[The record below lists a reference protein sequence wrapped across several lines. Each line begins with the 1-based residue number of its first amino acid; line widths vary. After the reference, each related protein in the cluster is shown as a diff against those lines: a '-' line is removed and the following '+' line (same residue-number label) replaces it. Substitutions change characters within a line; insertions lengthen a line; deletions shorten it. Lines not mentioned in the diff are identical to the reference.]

1 LRTKINIKE
10 HAVIAKIAAR
20 NLKQSKM
27 AITIGNTIY
36 LHNVSKQDFL
46 SDKNWLCH
54 ELKHARQFQEYGY
67 FNFIFKYLWESL
79 RKGYY
84 NNRFEIEAR
93 NAEKD
98 FELLNK
104 FHIN

>member
-1 LRTKINIKE
+1 MLTKINIKE
-10 HAVIAKIAAR
+10 DTFIAKIAAR

-36 LHNVSKQDFL
+36 LYNVSKQDFL
-46 SDKNWLCH
+46 SDNHWLCH
-54 ELKHARQFQEYGY
+54 ELKHVQQFQEYGY

-79 RKGYY
+79 QKGYY

-93 NAEKD
+93 NAKTD